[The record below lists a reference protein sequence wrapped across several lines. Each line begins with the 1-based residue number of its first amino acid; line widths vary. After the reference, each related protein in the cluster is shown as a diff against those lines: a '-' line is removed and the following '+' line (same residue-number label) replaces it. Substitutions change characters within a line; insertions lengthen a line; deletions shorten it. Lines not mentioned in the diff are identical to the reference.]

1 VCRPR
6 IARRAWFAVRIRRV
20 LQCISRFFALRE
32 PLELRNDSKF
42 LSEKIAQP
50 SEKIA
55 GIGMLPH

>member
-32 PLELRNDSKF
+32 QPELQNDSKF
-42 LSEKIAQP
+42 LSEKNARP
-50 SEKIA
+50 PEKIA
-55 GIGMLPH
+55 GIGTLSH

>member
-1 VCRPR
+1 M
-6 IARRAWFAVRIRRV
+6 
-20 LQCISRFFALRE
+20 E
-32 PLELRNDSKF
+32 PRNDSKF